1 VKKKTCLDVERQQ
14 LISVRNPGAALE
26 LNRYRAKLL
35 YGADLSSGKQ
45 IFSTLQDFEETHL
58 PVNLLVNSTNL
69 RNSTLITGFHGV
81 GETGYISVS
90 FLVHALKANRIGF
103 VDVAHPPPF
112 VATSDSGLVTP
123 FEVYKAGKIVLVKLE
138 FSPHRTEEAE
148 FAKTLAHWAMKNKFK
163 DAVLIGGLDGSLKS
177 GPDGVRVV
185 PTKSY
190 PLESMKMKHP
200 TLEEG
205 LFVYGP
211 LAVML
216 AEFEKQSFPA
226 LAVLPYASA
235 NHADPKAAA
244 TAIES
249 IAKAYHL
256 KVDVKDLE
264 YDAKDIEEE
273 IDKRL
278 EETSRSLRGM
288 YG

>member
-1 VKKKTCLDVERQQ
+1 M
-14 LISVRNPGAALE
+14 
-26 LNRYRAKLL
+26 
-35 YGADLSSGKQ
+35 
-45 IFSTLQDFEETHL
+45 
-58 PVNLLVNSTNL
+58 PVNLQVRTKNL
-69 RNSTLITGFHGV
+69 RNCTLITGCHGG

-90 FLVHALKANRIGF
+90 FLVHALKADRIGF

-148 FAKTLAHWAMKNKFK
+148 FARTLARWVVDNGFR
-163 DAVLIGGLDGSLKS
+163 DAVLIGGLDASLKS
-177 GPDGVRVV
+177 GPDGMRIV
-185 PTKSY
+185 PTQSY
-190 PLESMKMKHP
+190 PLRSMKMKHP
-200 TLEEG
+200 TLEAG

-216 AEFEKQSFPA
+216 GEFEKRDFPA
-226 LAVLPYASA
+226 IAVLPYASA

-244 TAIES
+244 TAIKS
-249 IAKAYHL
+249 IAKSYRL

-264 YDAKDIEEE
+264 YDAKDIEQE

-278 EETSRSLRGM
+278 EQTARSLRGM

>member
-1 VKKKTCLDVERQQ
+1 VVK
-14 LISVRNPGAALE
+14 A
-26 LNRYRAKLL
+26 
-35 YGADLSSGKQ
+35 
-45 IFSTLQDFEETHL
+45 
-58 PVNLLVNSTNL
+58 TNL

-90 FLVHALKANRIGF
+90 YLVHALNAQRIGF
-103 VDVAHPPPF
+103 IDVAHPPPF
-112 VATSDSGLVTP
+112 IATSETGLVTP

-148 FAKTLAHWAMKNKFK
+148 FAKSIAHWVMDYKFR
-163 DAVLIGGLDGSLKS
+163 DAVLIGGLDGSLQS
-177 GPDGVRVV
+177 GEDKVRIV
-185 PTKSY
+185 PTHSY
-190 PLESMKMKHP
+190 PISTKKMKYP
-200 TLEEG
+200 LLEAG

-216 AEFEKQSFPA
+216 GEFEKRNFPA
-226 LAVLPYASA
+226 VAILPYASA

-244 TAIES
+244 TAIRTVS
-249 IAKAYHL
+249 KVYGL

-278 EETSRSLRGM
+278 QQTTRSLRGM

>member
-1 VKKKTCLDVERQQ
+1 M
-14 LISVRNPGAALE
+14 
-26 LNRYRAKLL
+26 
-35 YGADLSSGKQ
+35 
-45 IFSTLQDFEETHL
+45 
-58 PVNLLVNSTNL
+58 PVNLLVRASNL
-69 RNSTLITGFHGV
+69 RNCTLITGFHGV

-90 FLVHALKANRIGF
+90 YLVHTMKAERIGF

-112 VATSDSGLVTP
+112 IATSDEGLVTP

-138 FSPHRTEEAE
+138 FSPHRSEEAE
-148 FAKTLAHWAMKNKFK
+148 FAKTLAQWTMNNKFR
-163 DAVLIGGLDGSLKS
+163 DAVLIGGLDGTLQS

-185 PTKSY
+185 PTRTY
-190 PLESMKMKHP
+190 PLKSKKMKHP
-200 TLEEG
+200 SLEAG

-216 AEFEKQSFPA
+216 GEFEKRNFPA
-226 LAVLPYASA
+226 VAILPYASA
-235 NHADPKAAA
+235 DHADPKAAA
-244 TAIES
+244 TAIKS
-249 IAKAYHL
+249 ISKAYGL

-278 EETSRSLRGM
+278 QQTARSLRGM